1 MLPSFRLIVI
11 TFLCGFAAV
20 FAGLR
25 LAASL
30 NGALPVTT
38 AHAGAHVLTAA
49 DGEVHLASMPA
60 MFDTRFAI
68 APAPA
73 VQVRATPSVRERPA
87 LPLSVMPP
95 QGEVAANATPVA
107 VVAQPAEQPSA
118 PESALAV
125 VRTDPPS
132 DAVAPAEMAAPASPD
147 IPPPPTD
154 PQQ

>member
-38 AHAGAHVLTAA
+38 AHAGAHVWPAA
-49 DGEVHLASMPA
+49 DGEVHVASVPA

-68 APAPA
+68 AAAPRGSGARDAVSPAA
-73 VQVRATPSVRERPA
+73 A
-87 LPLSVMPP
+87 
-95 QGEVAANATPVA
+95 VAAAVRHAAARRAAADAIPVA
-107 VVAQPAEQPSA
+107 AVAEPAEQPSK
-118 PESALAV
+118 PEGALAAV
-125 VRTDPPS
+125 QPDPPA
-132 DAVAPAEMAAPASPD
+132 DTVAPAEMTGPGIAGYRRR
-147 IPPPPTD
+147 PTD